1 MNELLISIR
10 KNAIG
15 LGIFALVTAGI
26 VAAAHSLTA
35 DRIAHNIRLAQ
46 AKALNEIVPI
56 GSYDNDL
63 LADTLS
69 LQNFDTTLLGPIK
82 DNVNIN
88 FARINGEI
96 TTVLI
101 PTVAPDGYTQEIGIL
116 VGIKPDGSLAGVRV
130 TEHRETPGL
139 GDKVDLKK
147 SPWILGFAGKSLTNP
162 EETQWTV
169 KKDGGDFDQ
178 FTGATITP
186 RAVVKAVKRAQLF
199 FNKHQEVLL
208 STEQT
213 GLEFNQPNERPH
225 QSVIQE
231 QESHHE

>member
-35 DRIAHNIRLAQ
+35 DRIAYNIRMAQ

-56 GSYDNDL
+56 GSYNNDL
-63 LADTLS
+63 LADSLS
-69 LQNFDTTLLGPIK
+69 LEEFDTVLLGPVK
-82 DNVNIN
+82 DSDNIN
-88 FARINGEI
+88 FARLNGAI

-101 PTVAPDGYTQEIGIL
+101 PAVAADGYTQEIRIL
-116 VGIKPDGSLAGVRV
+116 VGIKTDGSIAGVRV

-139 GDKVDLKK
+139 GDKIDLKK
-147 SPWILGFAGKSLTNP
+147 SPWILGFVGKSLTNP
-162 EETQWTV
+162 EESQWTV

-199 FNKHQEVLL
+199 FIQYQDTLL
-208 STEQT
+208 NY
-213 GLEFNQPNERPH
+213 NQP
-225 QSVIQE
+225 IQAVTEE
-231 QESHHE
+231 QESQHE

>member
-35 DRIAHNIRLAQ
+35 ERIAHNIRLAQ

-56 GSYDNDL
+56 GSYNNDL
-63 LADTLS
+63 LADSLS
-69 LQNFDTTLLGPIK
+69 LQEFDTALLGPIK
-82 DNVNIN
+82 DSDNIN
-88 FARINGEI
+88 FARINGAI

-101 PTVAPDGYTQEIGIL
+101 PAVAADGYTQEIRIL
-116 VGIKPDGSLAGVRV
+116 VGIKTDGSLAGVRV

-147 SPWILGFAGKSLTNP
+147 SPWILGFTGKSLTNP
-162 EETQWTV
+162 MESQWTV

-178 FTGATITP
+178 FTGSTITP
-186 RAVVKAVKRAQLF
+186 RAVLKAVKRAQLF
-199 FNKHQEVLL
+199 FVKHQDTLL
-208 STEQT
+208 NQT
-213 GLEFNQPNERPH
+213 QLIQPLS
-225 QSVIQE
+225 QK
-231 QESHHE
+231 QESQHE

>member
-35 DRIAHNIRLAQ
+35 ERIAHNIRLAQ
-46 AKALNEIVPI
+46 AKALNEIVPA
-56 GSYDNDL
+56 GSYNNDL
-63 LADTLS
+63 LADSLS
-69 LQNFDTTLLGPIK
+69 LQEFDTVLLGPIK
-82 DNVNIN
+82 DSDNIN
-88 FARINGEI
+88 FARMNGAI

-101 PTVAPDGYTQEIGIL
+101 PAVAADGYTQEIRIL
-116 VGIKPDGSLAGVRV
+116 VGIKTDGSLAGVRV

-162 EETQWTV
+162 MESQWTV

-199 FNKHQEVLL
+199 FVKHQDTLL
-208 STEQT
+208 NQT
-213 GLEFNQPNERPH
+213 QLIQPLS
-225 QSVIQE
+225 QK
-231 QESHHE
+231 QESQHE

>member
-1 MNELLISIR
+1 MNELLTSIR

-35 DRIAHNIRLAQ
+35 DRIAYNIRMAQ

-56 GSYDNDL
+56 GTYDNDL
-63 LADTLS
+63 LADSLS
-69 LQNFDTTLLGPIK
+69 LEDFDTSLLGPIK
-82 DNVNIN
+82 DSDAIY
-88 FARINGEI
+88 FARIDNTI

-101 PTVAPDGYTQEIGIL
+101 PTVAADGYTQEIRIL
-116 VGIKPDGSLAGVRV
+116 VGIKTDGSLSGVRV

-139 GDKVDLKK
+139 GDKIDLKK
-147 SPWILGFAGKSLTNP
+147 SPWVLGFVGKSLSNP
-162 EETQWTV
+162 QESQWTV

-199 FNKHQEVLL
+199 FNKYQDALL
-208 STEQT
+208 STQQT
-213 GLEFNQPNERPH
+213 GLEFNQPHNP
-225 QSVIQE
+225 SLIQE
-231 QESHHE
+231 QESQHE

>member
-35 DRIAHNIRLAQ
+35 DRIAYNIRMAQ

-56 GSYDNDL
+56 GSYNNDL
-63 LADTLS
+63 LADSLS
-69 LQNFDTTLLGPIK
+69 LEEFDTVLLGPVK
-82 DNVNIN
+82 DSDNIN
-88 FARINGEI
+88 FARLNGAI

-101 PTVAPDGYTQEIGIL
+101 PAVAADGYTQEIRIL
-116 VGIKPDGSLAGVRV
+116 VGIKTDGSIAGVRV

-139 GDKVDLKK
+139 GDKIDLKK
-147 SPWILGFAGKSLTNP
+147 SPWILGFVGKSLTNP
-162 EETQWTV
+162 EESQWAV

-199 FNKHQEVLL
+199 FIQYQDTLL
-208 STEQT
+208 NY
-213 GLEFNQPNERPH
+213 NQP
-225 QSVIQE
+225 IQAVTEE
-231 QESHHE
+231 QESQHEW

>member
-46 AKALNEIVPI
+46 AKALNEIVPV
-56 GSYDNDL
+56 GTYDNDL
-63 LADTLS
+63 LADSLS
-69 LQNFDTTLLGPIK
+69 LEDFDTSLLGPVK
-82 DNVNIN
+82 DSDNIN
-88 FARINGEI
+88 FARLNGTI

-101 PTVAPDGYTQEIGIL
+101 PTVAPDGYTQEIRIL
-116 VGIKPDGSLAGVRV
+116 VGIKTDGSLAGVRV

-162 EETQWTV
+162 AESQWTV

-199 FNKHQEVLL
+199 FIQYQDTLL
-208 STEQT
+208 NH
-213 GLEFNQPNERPH
+213 NQP
-225 QSVIQE
+225 IQALTQK
-231 QESHHE
+231 QESQHE

>member
-35 DRIAHNIRLAQ
+35 ERIAHNIRLAQ

-56 GSYDNDL
+56 GSYNNDL
-63 LADTLS
+63 LADSLS
-69 LQNFDTTLLGPIK
+69 LQEFDTALLGPIK
-82 DNVNIN
+82 DSDNIN
-88 FARINGEI
+88 FARMNGAI

-101 PTVAPDGYTQEIGIL
+101 PAVAADGYTQEIRIL
-116 VGIKPDGSLAGVRV
+116 VGIKTDGSLAGVRV

-147 SPWILGFAGKSLTNP
+147 SPWILGFTGKSLTNP
-162 EETQWTV
+162 MESQWTV

-199 FNKHQEVLL
+199 FVKHQDTLL
-208 STEQT
+208 NQT
-213 GLEFNQPNERPH
+213 QLIQPLS
-225 QSVIQE
+225 QK
-231 QESHHE
+231 QESQHE